1 MGETRSPVRPSSLR
15 MDDFLGGS
23 PALPVLPK
31 DADTPIMT
39 APFSDSLLRNTLLPS
54 LGVFVSLDGRFS

>member
-1 MGETRSPVRPSSLR
+1 